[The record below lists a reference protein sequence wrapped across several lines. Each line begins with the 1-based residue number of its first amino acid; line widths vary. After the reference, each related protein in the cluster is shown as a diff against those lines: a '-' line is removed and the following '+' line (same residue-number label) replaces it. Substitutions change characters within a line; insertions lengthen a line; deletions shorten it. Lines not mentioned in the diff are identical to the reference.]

1 MAATNNNA
9 PHWALRYVEA
19 LADPEGDHVS
29 PAGPS
34 RPWTGERKLALAVLE
49 DAVHVLFKYAGA
61 VSVAGRALWW
71 TAYDWVLDDRADDP
85 FDFEVVCA
93 TVGIA
98 PEWLRRGLRI
108 RFAQGGPRPTLRRR
122 AHGRGHGQVTGT
134 YSVDRRGR
142 RRRNT

>member
-1 MAATNNNA
+1 MMAATNKDA

-49 DAVHVLFKYAGA
+49 DACRVLFTCAA
-61 VSVAGRALWW
+61 ATTPRARALWW
-71 TAYDWVLDDRADDP
+71 ETYEWVLDDRADDP

-93 TVGIA
+93 TIGLS
-98 PEWLRRGLRI
+98 PEWLRRGLRL
-108 RFAQGGPRPTLRRR
+108 RFAQGGPRPMLRRR
-122 AHGRGHGQVTGT
+122 AGGAGVTQVNGAYTAPR
-134 YSVDRRGR
+134 RRG
-142 RRRNT
+142 